1 MLAPIRSTA
10 SRWEPLLLGAT
21 RLRATPDR
29 SSWSRNSPGTTSDA
43 RTSNIRCAQAVRRS
57 TPSTIILSAV
67 CSRTGPGKSCEFGC
81 SEALCMDPAP
91 EQEIV
96 SILNESYDL
105 TIATV
110 REDGYPQAT
119 TVSYVNDG
127 LTIYFGCAAQSQKAK
142 NIARN
147 AKVSLTVNLPYA
159 SWEEIQGLS
168 VGGKAARVADPKE
181 MDRVGQLML
190 RKFPE
195 IARYAGMEQFV
206 VFRITPEI
214 ISVLDY
220 RKGFGHT

>member
-1 MLAPIRSTA
+1 
-10 SRWEPLLLGAT
+10 
-21 RLRATPDR
+21 
-29 SSWSRNSPGTTSDA
+29 
-43 RTSNIRCAQAVRRS
+43 
-57 TPSTIILSAV
+57 
-67 CSRTGPGKSCEFGC
+67 
-81 SEALCMDPAP
+81 MDPAP

-159 SWEEIQGLS
+159 SWEEIRGLS

-195 IARYAGMEQFV
+195 IARYAPTGMEQFV

-220 RKGFGHT
+220 RKGFGHTDLLKVVA